1 MTLGGQ
7 PIRLLVVEDDPR
19 VRRVIRELLEGGLFA
34 SELVGSAKVALA
46 RLESVN
52 PQLVLVD
59 LGLPDLD
66 GVELIAEI
74 VARRPDTPCLVL
86 TVASTEQRIRA
97 ALRAGARGY
106 LFKEDLGRRLVVA
119 IEEALQGGI
128 PMSTA
133 VAELLLAQ
141 LRVGG
146 GEAISAQDAA
156 SGPLT
161 TREHQ
166 VLQRLARSLTYDE
179 TAADLGVSINTV
191 RSYVRTIYDKLDVS
205 TRTEAVLAAL
215 ERGFLP
221 RS

>member
-1 MTLGGQ
+1 M
-7 PIRLLVVEDDPR
+7 
-19 VRRVIRELLEGGLFA
+19 
-34 SELVGSAKVALA
+34 
-46 RLESVN
+46 
-52 PQLVLVD
+52 
-59 LGLPDLD
+59 
-66 GVELIAEI
+66 
-74 VARRPDTPCLVL
+74 L